1 MEALRNK
8 GNFHH
13 MGSPEEVSNAACAW
27 VLAMLGTQYYLLLF

>member
-13 MGSPEEVSNAACAW
+13 MGSPAEVSNTARTW